1 MIWATLVASKKVAVS
16 GAAATVDQ
24 TIPATGNGLAEISG
38 SAVRHAGTSFGLR
51 PPILSSHEL
60 DSLWQGTQTFRCRS
74 FLRISGQLHSRSAR
88 QGSVPGREKQEIGE
102 CDKDRDDEDGE
113 HELDHAPAGLYLGI
127 AHASVTI
134 DQTKGCAR
142 KEKRRAHPAKAELA
156 SVVISPC
163 GLSILTY
170 AFVH

>member
-1 MIWATLVASKKVAVS
+1 VPLPS
-16 GAAATVDQ
+16 VDQ

-60 DSLWQGTQTFRCRS
+60 GSLWQGTQTFGCRS

-134 DQTKGCAR
+134 DQTKVAPAR
-142 KEKRRAHPAKAELA
+142 KNAEPTRQRPSSPQLSSRPAACRSLRTL
-156 SVVISPC
+156 SYISICP
-163 GLSILTY
+163 Y
-170 AFVH
+170 F